1 MANSFLQWAILAA
14 IRHPDAMRIRKD
26 SGIINDISKPTESKI
41 DFQIVYPSYNETKED
56 VNETEKA
63 PVDNDLLARE
73 KCLPIC
79 QDTGVVVCFVKVGYD
94 VHFDGNLYDAINEG
108 VANAYT
114 KGYLRKSVVRHPL
127 DRVNTKNN
135 TPAIVH
141 VELVP
146 GDKVTIDV
154 APKGGG
160 SENMSLVKML
170 IPADGV
176 EGVKKLVLDT
186 VFNGGGKPCPP
197 IIVGIGLGGNLE
209 KSALMAKE
217 SLMREIDDV
226 NPDPILANLEQELLK
241 EINDLGVGPMGFGGT
256 QTCLAVKVNA
266 YPCHI
271 ASLPVAINIQCHASR
286 HKSCIL

>member
-1 MANSFLQWAILAA
+1 MREIKVKDIALVVENMLIDACQNIPENVLTSLKLAKENEKSPLGKEV
-14 IRHPDAMRIRKD
+14 IQRI
-26 SGIINDISKPTESKI
+26 
-41 DFQIVYPSYNETKED
+41 
-56 VNETEKA
+56 
-63 PVDNDLLARE
+63 VDNDLLARE

-94 VHFDGNLYDAINEG
+94 VHFDGDLYAAINEG

-114 KGYLRKSVVRHPL
+114 KGYLRKSVVKHPL

-146 GDKVTIDV
+146 GDKVKIDV

-226 NPDPILANLEQELLK
+226 NSDPILAKLEQDLLE
-241 EINDLGVGPMGFGGT
+241 EINALGVGPMGFGGT

>member
-1 MANSFLQWAILAA
+1 
-14 IRHPDAMRIRKD
+14 MRIIKVSEITKKVESMLLDACENIPQNVLERLMASKNNEKSPLGQD
-26 SGIINDISKPTESKI
+26 VIDRIIK
-41 DFQIVYPSYNETKED
+41 
-56 VNETEKA
+56 
-63 PVDNDLLARE
+63 NDLLARE
-73 KCLPIC
+73 KHLPIC
-79 QDTGVVVCFVKVGYD
+79 QDTGVFVCFLEVGYD
-94 VHFDGNLYDAINEG
+94 VHFDGDIYEAINEG
-108 VANAYT
+108 VANAYVN
-114 KGYLRKSVVRHPL
+114 GYLRKSVVKHPL

-141 VELVP
+141 VKLVP
-146 GDKVTIDV
+146 GDKVKIDV

-256 QTCLAVKVNA
+256 ETCLAVKVNA

>member
-1 MANSFLQWAILAA
+1 
-14 IRHPDAMRIRKD
+14 MRIVKVSDIQLKVEEMLLDACENIPCNVLESLKSALDKEESLLGKEVIKR
-26 SGIINDISKPTESKI
+26 IIENDE
-41 DFQIVYPSYNETKED
+41 
-56 VNETEKA
+56 
-63 PVDNDLLARE
+63 LARL
-73 KCLPIC
+73 KHLPIC
-79 QDTGVVVCFVKVGYD
+79 QDTGVVVCFLEVGYD
-94 VHFDGNLYDAINEG
+94 VHFDGDIYQAINNA
-108 VANAYT
+108 VSAAYT

-135 TPAIVH
+135 APAITH
-141 VELVP
+141 IKLVE
-146 GDKVTIDV
+146 GDKVKIHV

-176 EGVKKLVLDT
+176 EGIKKLVLDT

-209 KSALMAKE
+209 KSALLAKE
-217 SLMREIDDV
+217 ALMREIDDS
-226 NPDPILANLEQELLK
+226 NSDPILRDLENELLE
-241 EINDLGVGPMGFGGT
+241 EINKLGVGPMGFGGRV
-256 QTCLAVKVNA
+256 TCLAVKINA

-286 HKSCIL
+286 HKSFVF